1 MRININ
7 LASQKYRDVR
17 MFVSRASAAT
27 LAMVVFTVLLSV
39 LAWLNYSS
47 SRKSSAHIRDLEQQ
61 INSLQQQRAKAVQVE
76 NLPENRV
83 VMDENTF
90 WNRQIARRGFSWTQL
105 FNDLQKIMPGRVY
118 VISIAPE
125 LTPENQLKL
134 RMTIGGD
141 NSEDL
146 NTLVKKMEGS
156 RKFRHTELKAQT
168 IQKESRPGAPPLH
181 KFEIETFYTSATIGT
196 SHSASGEGF

>member
-7 LASQKYRDVR
+7 LASQKYGDVR

-39 LAWLNYSS
+39 LAWFNYSS
-47 SRKSSAHIRDLEQQ
+47 SRKSSAHIRELDQK
-61 INSLQQQRAKAVQVE
+61 INDLQQQRAKAVQVE

-83 VMDENTF
+83 VMDEKKY
-90 WNRQIARRGFSWTQL
+90 WNKEINRRGFSWTQL

-118 VISIAPE
+118 VISVAPE
-125 LTPENQLKL
+125 LTPDNQLKL
-134 RMTIGGD
+134 KMTIGGE
-141 NSEDL
+141 SSQDL
-146 NTLVKKMEGS
+146 NDLVKKMEGS

-168 IQKESRPGAPPLH
+168 IQKESKPGTPPLH
-181 KFEIETFYTSATIGT
+181 KFDIETFYMPVAGT
-196 SHSASGEGF
+196 GRSASGEGL

>member
-17 MFVSRASAAT
+17 MFVSRSSAAT

>member
-7 LASQKYRDVR
+7 LASQKYEDVR
-17 MFVSRASAAT
+17 MFVSRAGAAT
-27 LAMVVFTVLLSV
+27 AAMAVLTLLLVV
-39 LAWLNYSS
+39 LAWFNYSS
-47 SRKSSAHIRDLEQQ
+47 SKSSGAHIRDLEQK
-61 INSLQQQRAKAVQVE
+61 ITALKQQRDNAVQVE

-83 VMDENTF
+83 VMDENSY

-118 VISIAPE
+118 VISVAPE

-141 NSEDL
+141 SSEAL
-146 NTLVKKMEGS
+146 NTLVRKMEGS
-156 RKFRHTELKAQT
+156 KKFRHTELKAQT
-168 IQKESRPGAPPLH
+168 IQKESHPGAPPLH
-181 KFEIETFYTSATIGT
+181 KFEIETFYTSAAAGS
-196 SHSASGEGF
+196 SHNSSGEGF

>member
-7 LASQKYRDVR
+7 LASQKYEDVR

-27 LAMVVFTVLLSV
+27 AAMAVFTLVLAV
-39 LAWLNYSS
+39 LAWFNYSS
-47 SRKSSAHIRDLEQQ
+47 TKSSGAHIRDLQQ
-61 INSLQQQRAKAVQVE
+61 KINALKQQRDSAVQVE

-83 VMDENTF
+83 VMDENNY

-118 VISIAPE
+118 VISVAPE
-125 LTPENQLKL
+125 LTPDNQLKL

-141 NSEDL
+141 SSEAL

-156 RKFRHTELKAQT
+156 RKFRHTELKNQT

-181 KFEIETFYTSATIGT
+181 KFEIETFYTSAAMGT
-196 SHSASGEGF
+196 GHSASGEGF